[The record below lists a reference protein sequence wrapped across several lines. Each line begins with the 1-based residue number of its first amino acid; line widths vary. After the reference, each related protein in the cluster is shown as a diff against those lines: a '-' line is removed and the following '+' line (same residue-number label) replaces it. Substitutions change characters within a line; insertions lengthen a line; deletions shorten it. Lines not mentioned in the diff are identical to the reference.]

1 MLAVMTEQPQRPD
14 PLEPL
19 DESWDRALCVVA
31 HPDDME
37 FGAAAAVAR
46 WTGQGKQVG
55 YCMVTSGE
63 AGIDGMSPDQAR
75 PVREAEQVES
85 ARIVGVSAVEFL
97 GLPDGIV
104 EYGVPLRRVIAEV
117 VRRHRPDIVITG
129 NFRDTWGGRHLNQ
142 ADHTAVGRA
151 VVDAVRDAGN
161 RWVFPEQLTG
171 ERSVGTLEPWGGV
184 REVWAFGSPQA
195 RHAVDTTDTFDA
207 GVASLEAH
215 PTYIEGL
222 GWEHFD
228 AREYLEG
235 LSRPTGQRLGV
246 AMAAPFEVF
255 PMGWGE

>member
-1 MLAVMTEQPQRPD
+1 MSPQPETPQ

-19 DESWDRALCVVA
+19 DETWQRLLCVVA
-31 HPDDME
+31 HPDDLE

-46 WTGQGKQVG
+46 WIGQGKDVA

-63 AGIDGMSPDQAR
+63 AGIDGLHPDEVR
-75 PVREAEQVES
+75 PLREQEQVDS
-85 ARIVGVSAVEFL
+85 ARVVGVDTVEFL
-97 GLPDGIV
+97 GLPDGIL

-117 VRRHRPDIVITG
+117 VRRHRPDVVLTG
-129 NFRDTWGGRHLNQ
+129 NFRETWGGRNLNQ
-142 ADHTAVGRA
+142 ADHIAVGRA

-195 RHAVDTTDTFDA
+195 THAVDTTDTFRA

-215 PTYIEGL
+215 RAYIDGL
-222 GWEHFD
+222 GWQDFD
-228 AREYLEG
+228 AAEFLEG
-235 LSRPTGQRLGV
+235 GARAAGQRLGT